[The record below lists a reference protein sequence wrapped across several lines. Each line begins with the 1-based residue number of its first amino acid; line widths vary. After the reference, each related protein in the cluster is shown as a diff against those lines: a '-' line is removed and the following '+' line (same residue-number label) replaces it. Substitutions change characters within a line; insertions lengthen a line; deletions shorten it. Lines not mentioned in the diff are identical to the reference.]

1 MSRLLLE
8 SSSDTGNDFL
18 QFGVIHAKEVLVI
31 LCIKPKFSDQM
42 AEQTMFL
49 SLVQYIS
56 HITFSLFF
64 FAKNTFKN
72 KNKNIQ
78 PYKKSTAWVT
88 SPSMS
93 SAGQEGHVA
102 EILFIYRG
110 QRLPAIFA
118 VPLNHL
124 HLRPLRN
131 GVSGRNAPRCQP
143 SSQLRALATRGS
155 LVKSKA
161 EH

>member
-1 MSRLLLE
+1 MLE

-93 SAGQEGHVA
+93 SAGQEMERNAFPGGPCGRDFVYLSRPATAGDFCRSA
-102 EILFIYRG
+102 EPFALTAITERG
-110 QRLPAIFA
+110 QWQKCPK
-118 VPLNHL
+118 
-124 HLRPLRN
+124 
-131 GVSGRNAPRCQP
+131 VS
-143 SSQLRALATRGS
+143 T
-155 LVKSKA
+155 
-161 EH
+161 